1 MAQTVADI
9 MTRNPSTIELE
20 RPVAEAAELM
30 RDSNAGSIIALD
42 HGSVAGIL
50 TDRDIVVRILAEH
63 QDPEQTPVRAA
74 CSGDIE
80 TVAPD
85 TSLDQAVQL
94 MRSKAIRRLPVVEG
108 GNAVGILSLG
118 DLAMEKDEQSA
129 LGDISSARSNT

>member
-9 MTRNPSTIELE
+9 MTRNPATIELE

-30 RDSNAGSIIALD
+30 RDSDAGSIIALD
-42 HGSVAGIL
+42 HGSVAGIV

-63 QDPEQTPVRAA
+63 QDPEQTAVRAA

-118 DLAMEKDEQSA
+118 DVAMEKDEQSA
-129 LGDISSARSNT
+129 LGDISSAGSNT